1 MKLVLMEVVLS
12 GLIPNVAEAGANA
25 GDCADTHV
33 ASTKAANTQDAACKT
48 AQLVSQQM
56 QSLKLNG

>member
-12 GLIPNVAEAGANA
+12 GLIPNVAEAGSGANA

-33 ASTKAANTQDAACKT
+33 ASTKAANTQDAACKM
-48 AQLVSQQM
+48 AQLASQQM
-56 QSLKLNG
+56 QSLK